1 MASTIAAI
9 TTGIGGIVQT
19 ADASGNLSLLS
30 GDTTIV
36 AMTATGA
43 TITGTLSAN
52 TFSGAVAGTTGAF
65 SGAVSGTTGTFSGA
79 VSGTTGAFS
88 GAVSGTT
95 GTFSGAVSGTTG
107 TFSGAVSGSIT
118 LAAPAVSGS
127 NTLTLPDATDTLV
140 GKNTTDTL
148 TNKIIVQAINA
159 QTTTAYV
166 TVAADAGA
174 IVTINNASANTFKL
188 PTNASVPYAIGSTI
202 TLIQTGVGAT
212 TISAVTPATTT
223 VLSTG
228 TTTASPVLGQNKSAT
243 CIKTGTDTWYV
254 VGAIS

>member
-52 TFSGAVAGTTGAF
+52 TFSGAVAGTTGA
-65 SGAVSGTTGTFSGA
+65 
-79 VSGTTGAFS
+79 
-88 GAVSGTT
+88 
-95 GTFSGAVSGTTG
+95 FSGAVSGTTG

>member
-52 TFSGAVAGTTGAF
+52 TFSGAVA
-65 SGAVSGTTGTFSGA
+65 
-79 VSGTTGAFS
+79 GTTGAFS

>member
-1 MASTIAAI
+1 MASTIAAL
-9 TTGIGGIVQT
+9 TTGGGGIVQT

-52 TFSGAVAGTTGAF
+52 TFSGAVA
-65 SGAVSGTTGTFSGA
+65 
-79 VSGTTGAFS
+79 GTTGAFS

>member
-9 TTGIGGIVQT
+9 TTSGGGIVQT

-30 GDTTIV
+30 GTTTIV
-36 AMTATGA
+36 AVTADGA
-43 TITGTLSAN
+43 TVTGELSA
-52 TFSGAVAGTTGAF
+52 
-65 SGAVSGTTGTFSGA
+65 SGAVSGTTGTF
-79 VSGTTGAFS
+79 T

-95 GTFSGAVSGTTG
+95 GTFT
-107 TFSGAVSGSIT
+107 GAVSGSIT
-118 LAAPAVSGS
+118 LAATAVSGS
-127 NTLTLPDATDTLV
+127 NTLTLPAATDTLV

-148 TNKIIVQAINA
+148 TNKIIVQSINA

-174 IVTINNASANTFKL
+174 IVTISNASANTFKL
-188 PTNASVPYAIGSTI
+188 PTNASVAYAIGSTI

-228 TTTASPVLGQNKSAT
+228 ATAASPVLAQNKSAT